1 MHERLKVFEFLMPAN
16 FVLFDHNPEQMKVTR
31 RASGGGRTHATS
43 GGGSTGGG
51 GTSGHTPVLS
61 RGNDPITVNI
71 TKARLVGPETKV
83 FCDRLL
89 EWLSPKEDLTSMA
102 RALVT
107 GSKSPVLLVQW
118 GPPSVG
124 FTFTAQLTQIDISYV
139 RVSAAG
145 IPTHATVN
153 MTFKEEPSM
162 LSMTNPTS
170 GGRPGRNRHIV
181 TAAESLASI
190 ATRYFGSPGAWRA
203 IAEVNDIDDPA
214 SIRPGDV
221 VYLPAR
227 DELRALAE
235 ESR

>member
-1 MHERLKVFEFLMPAN
+1 MHERLKVFELLMPAN

-31 RASGGGRTHATS
+31 RASGGGRTHPTS

-51 GTSGHTPVLS
+51 GSACHTPVLS
-61 RGNDPITVNI
+61 RGNDPISVSV

-89 EWLSPKEDLTSMA
+89 EWLSPKEDLTSLA
-102 RALVT
+102 REFIT

-124 FTFTAQLTQIDISYV
+124 FTFTAQLTQIDVSYV

-145 IPTHATVN
+145 IPTHAIVN
-153 MTFKEEPSM
+153 MTFKEEPSS
-162 LSMTNPTS
+162 LPMTNPTS
-170 GGRPGRNRHIV
+170 GGRPGRNRHLV
-181 TAAESLASI
+181 SADESLVSI
-190 ATRYFGSPGAWRA
+190 AVRHFGNPGAWRA
-203 IAEVNDIDDPA
+203 IAEVNGIDDPA
-214 SIRPGDV
+214 SVRPGDV

-227 DELRALAE
+227 DELRSLAE
-235 ESR
+235 ASR